1 MIDYP
6 WYAVVTGADLQQG
19 DLLRN
24 CPVLV
29 PLSDF
34 TWPLSGDLLPVE
46 VQIFDVVILSQSC
59 DLVNDKVE
67 DVVIC
72 PHTDLPTL
80 AQESDFFKS
89 RQGREALRRGN
100 VPGYH
105 LLAAYEGEVGELRGD
120 LRVVDFRR
128 VYSLPKVFLRRFAEA
143 QGPRLRLLPPYREHL
158 AQAFAR
164 FFMRVG
170 LLVDIPPFLLGS
182 NTS

>member
-1 MIDYP
+1 MNLAERFP
-6 WYAVVTGADLQQG
+6 WYDVVSGTELEQG
-19 DLLRN
+19 DLLAN

-29 PLSDF
+29 LPLDLA
-34 TWPLSGDLLPVE
+34 WPLADDALQLGVRRIPA
-46 VQIFDVVILSQSC
+46 VILTQSC
-59 DLVNDKVE
+59 DLVNDKIEEVLLCAHWPLSE
-67 DVVIC
+67 VAQRN
-72 PHTDLPTL
+72 PFL
-80 AQESDFFKS
+80 AG
-89 RQGREALRRGN
+89 RQGKETVRRGN

-105 LLAAYEGEVGELRGD
+105 LIAAYEGEGEELRGD

-170 LLVDIPPFLLGS
+170 LPVDIPPFR
-182 NTS
+182 